1 MNSESGKDMTDTQSA
16 KVVTA
21 LRDSLKETARLRKMN
36 QELQD
41 AAHDPI
47 AIIGMSCRYPGG
59 VGSPEDLWDLVA
71 AGRDAISGF
80 PEDRGWDLDRLFDED
95 PQRTGTSY
103 TREGGFLYDA
113 DEFDAEFFGISPREA
128 LAMDP
133 QQRLFLEASWEV
145 FERAGIDPASI
156 RGTRAGVFAGLMY
169 HDYGP
174 ALHEAT
180 EGVEGH
186 RLTGSQ
192 ASVLSGRVAY
202 TLGLTGPAVTVDT
215 ACSSSLTALHLAAH
229 ALRRGECT
237 MALAGGVAVM
247 ATPGTFVEFSRQ
259 QGLAQDGR
267 CKSFAEAADGTGWSE
282 GVGVLLIERLSDAR
296 RNGHRV
302 LAVVRGSAINQ
313 DGASNGLTAPN
324 GPAQQQVIR
333 DALADA
339 RITTADV
346 DAVEAH
352 GTGTKLGDPIEA
364 GALLA
369 TYGQG
374 RVVGRPL
381 WLGSAKSNI
390 GHAQAAAGVA
400 GVIKMVMAMRHGVL
414 PRTLHVDEP
423 SSFVDWESGA
433 VELLTSEQMWPE
445 TGRPRRAGVSSF
457 GISGTN
463 AHVILEQAP
472 EDQPAQTEGESEGA
486 APLPLTPV
494 VLSARNQQSL
504 RAQARRLQTH
514 LGSDARQ
521 VSDLDLASSLALTRA
536 GLEHRAV
543 LLTDEDTDLRGA
555 LVDLADGRTS
565 SRIVTGT
572 VDEGGTAFLFTG
584 QGSQRVGMGRELYG
598 SFPVFAAVLDEVCGE
613 LEGYL
618 ERPLKDVMFSE
629 DPGGLLDRTLFTQ
642 CALFAFEVALARL
655 WESWGVRP
663 DYVAGHSVGELAAAH
678 VAGVWSLADACRL
691 VAARGR
697 LMAGPAGGWG
707 DGVGAGVGGGGAVD
721 AGGWGVGGG
730 VERAGVHGGCRG

>member
-1 MNSESGKDMTDTQSA
+1 MTDTRSA
-16 KVVTA
+16 KVVAA

-59 VGSPEDLWDLVA
+59 VGSPEDLWELVA

-113 DEFDAEFFGISPREA
+113 AEFDAEFFGISPREA

-145 FERAGIDPASI
+145 FERAGIDPASM

-215 ACSSSLTALHLAAH
+215 ACSSSLTALHLAAQ

-237 MALAGGVAVM
+237 MALAGGVAIM

-259 QGLAQDGR
+259 QGLARDGR

-282 GVGVLLIERLSDAR
+282 GVGLLLVERLSDAR
-296 RNGHRV
+296 RNGHQV

-324 GPAQQQVIR
+324 GPAQQRVIR
-333 DALADA
+333 DALANA
-339 RITTADV
+339 RITAADV

-374 RVVGRPL
+374 RPEDRPL

-400 GVIKMVMAMRHGVL
+400 GVIKMVLAMRHGLL

-423 SSFVDWESGA
+423 STYVDWESGA
-433 VELLTSEQMWPE
+433 VELLTREQAWPE

-472 EDQPAQTEGESEGA
+472 QDEPSEAEQGGTGT
-486 APLPLTPV
+486 LPLTPV
-494 VLSARNQQSL
+494 VLSGRNEQAL
-504 RAQARRLQTH
+504 RAQARRLLAH
-514 LGSDARQ
+514 LENGAPD
-521 VSDLDLASSLALTRA
+521 VPLLDLAASLALTRA

-543 LLTDEDTDLRGA
+543 LLATEDTDLSDA
-555 LVDLADGRTS
+555 LKTLADGRTTS
-565 SRIVTGT
+565 QIVTGT
-572 VDEGGTAFLFTG
+572 VDEGSTAFLFTG
-584 QGSQRVGMGRELYG
+584 QGSQRVGMGRELYA
-598 SFPVFAAVLDEVCGE
+598 SFPVFAGALDEVCGE
-613 LEGYL
+613 LDAYL
-618 ERPLKDVMFSE
+618 ERPLKDVMFAE
-629 DPGGLLDRTLFTQ
+629 DAEELLHR
-642 CALFAFEVALARL
+642 
-655 WESWGVRP
+655 
-663 DYVAGHSVGELAAAH
+663 
-678 VAGVWSLADACRL
+678 
-691 VAARGR
+691 
-697 LMAGPAGGWG
+697 
-707 DGVGAGVGGGGAVD
+707 
-721 AGGWGVGGG
+721 
-730 VERAGVHGGCRG
+730 

>member
-1 MNSESGKDMTDTQSA
+1 
-16 KVVTA
+16 
-21 LRDSLKETARLRKMN
+21 
-36 QELQD
+36 
-41 AAHDPI
+41 
-47 AIIGMSCRYPGG
+47 
-59 VGSPEDLWDLVA
+59 
-71 AGRDAISGF
+71 
-80 PEDRGWDLDRLFDED
+80 
-95 PQRTGTSY
+95 
-103 TREGGFLYDA
+103 
-113 DEFDAEFFGISPREA
+113 
-128 LAMDP
+128 
-133 QQRLFLEASWEV
+133 
-145 FERAGIDPASI
+145 
-156 RGTRAGVFAGLMY
+156 MY

-237 MALAGGVAVM
+237 MALARAASRSWPRPAPSWSSAASRASRRTAAASRSRRPRTAPAGPRAWV
-247 ATPGTFVEFSRQ
+247 FSWSSACRT
-259 QGLAQDGR
+259 R
-267 CKSFAEAADGTGWSE
+267 AD
-282 GVGVLLIERLSDAR
+282 
-296 RNGHRV
+296 GHRV

-374 RVVGRPL
+374 RAVGRPL

-472 EDQPAQTEGESEGA
+472 EDQPAQTEGESGEA
-486 APLPLTPV
+486 YPLPLTPV

-504 RAQARRLQTH
+504 RAQARRLLTH

-521 VSDLDLASSLALTRA
+521 ASDLDLASSLALTRA

-543 LLTDEDTDLRGA
+543 LLTDEDTDLRRA

-584 QGSQRVGMGRELYG
+584 QGVSGLVWGGSCMPLSRCLRLCWMRCVG
-598 SFPVFAAVLDEVCGE
+598 
-613 LEGYL
+613 
-618 ERPLKDVMFSE
+618 
-629 DPGGLLDRTLFTQ
+629 
-642 CALFAFEVALARL
+642 
-655 WESWGVRP
+655 SWTGIWSVR
-663 DYVAGHSVGELAAAH
+663 
-678 VAGVWSLADACRL
+678 
-691 VAARGR
+691 
-697 LMAGPAGGWG
+697 
-707 DGVGAGVGGGGAVD
+707 
-721 AGGWGVGGG
+721 
-730 VERAGVHGGCRG
+730 